1 MIHVLR
7 TAVPLIGGK
16 NYTNEMGVLMTL
28 GKSYTWS
35 WVVSSA
41 ECKDGSVEGSP
52 SSVHLEC
59 LETFLFVA
67 PE

>member
-1 MIHVLR
+1 
-7 TAVPLIGGK
+7 
-16 NYTNEMGVLMTL
+16 MTL